1 MIPETNKVGYLPT
14 SQAVKE
20 WVRPVSWLAAR
31 VVEFFEAVRVTR
43 AVNQQAA
50 RYYAMNSAQLAE
62 IGLTH
67 EQIPAAVLRAFERAY
82 W

>member
-20 WVRPVSWLAAR
+20 WFRPINGLASR

-43 AVNQQAA
+43 AVSKQAA
-50 RYYAMNSAQLAE
+50 RYYAMNGLQLAE
-62 IGLTH
+62 IGLTR
-67 EQIPAAVLRAFERAY
+67 EQIPAALLREFERAY
-82 W
+82 R